1 MSDRIEQFEVTV
13 PAGTAIASPQ
23 QTALS
28 FQSARVDRLKV
39 FVPPGPSGLVG
50 FQIAHSGQPII
61 PRNPARFIVTDNEH
75 VDMDLDNY
83 PTGDAWSMFTY
94 NIDVYDHVLYV
105 TFHLTEFGA
114 IEPVV
119 ITPLAIEPLGT
130 AEDDDLTPVGEL

>member
-1 MSDRIEQFEVTV
+1 MSTRVESFDVTV

-23 QTALS
+23 ETAMS
-28 FQSARVDRLKV
+28 FQRGRVDRLKV

-61 PRNPARFIVTDNEH
+61 PRNPLSFIVTDNEH

-83 PTGDAWSMFTY
+83 PTGDAWSIMAY
-94 NIDVYDHVLYV
+94 NIDVYDHTLYI
-105 TFHLTEFGA
+105 TFHITDFGA

-119 ITPLAIEPLGT
+119 IAPLDVAPLAT
-130 AEDDDLTPVGEL
+130 AEDDDATPVGVV